1 MIHLAR
7 RHFFNARNEIRWNK
21 EKKMGGINLDG
32 MGSDYI
38 RGYNRGQAV
47 PQHIVQESIDSLNAA
62 INRLDQIINEMKD
75 NCECKKSNFM

>member
-75 NCECKKSNFM
+75 NCECKK

>member
-38 RGYNRGQAV
+38 RGYNIGQAV

-75 NCECKKSNFM
+75 NCECKK